1 MTVTECYFISGSPPC
16 WTVMLALG
24 AKGVA
29 YEPRRLSNTK
39 GEQKDETFL
48 AVNPRGNVP
57 VLVDS
62 DVSVR
67 ETNAILAY
75 LDLAYPDPPFFGT
88 TPGQGA
94 AIWQIVCETEAR
106 LRTPIGNVT
115 RPIFRGKAGGMA
127 TELAEMIKPVHW
139 ELAALDQA
147 LGETEFL
154 AGDGLSAAD
163 LAVYPALMQLDRG
176 ATRDG
181 AEELGLGVLPWGETY
196 PGIAAWMAR
205 IETLPGY
212 DDAYPPHWR

>member
-1 MTVTECYFISGSPPC
+1 MATTECYFISGSPPC

-24 AKGVA
+24 AKGIT

-39 GEQKDETFL
+39 GEQKDEAFL

-57 VLVDS
+57 VLVDG
-62 DVSVR
+62 DVAVR

-75 LDLAYPDPPFFGT
+75 LDLAYPDPPLFGT
-88 TPGQGA
+88 TPAEA
-94 AIWQIVCETEAR
+94 ASIWQIVCETDAR

-115 RPIFRGKAGGMA
+115 RPIFRGRAGEMA
-127 TELAEMIKPVHW
+127 SEISQMIGPVHK
-139 ELAALDQA
+139 ELAAVEQS
-147 LGETEFL
+147 LGETGFL
-154 AGDGLSAAD
+154 AGDRLSAAD

-176 ATRDG
+176 ATREDAG
-181 AEELGLGVLPWGETY
+181 ALNLDVLPWAETH

-205 IETLPGY
+205 MEALPGY